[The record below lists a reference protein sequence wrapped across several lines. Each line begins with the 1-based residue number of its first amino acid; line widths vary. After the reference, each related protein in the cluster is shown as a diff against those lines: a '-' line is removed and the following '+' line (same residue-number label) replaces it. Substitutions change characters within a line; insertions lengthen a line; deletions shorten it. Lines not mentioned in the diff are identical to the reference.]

1 MENIWKEIC
10 YLMKINKAS
19 SEDLFQSE
27 IVNIFEKLGWSR
39 FNKEI
44 EEKRKIS
51 IGSANSLEPDIIFK
65 NNTNDLFV
73 VELKKPT
80 ARYTERNNSQLF
92 SYLRQ
97 LKLNVG
103 LLINDRI
110 HVFYEDGN
118 CKVPVE
124 IMNIEF
130 NENADDGLKFIE
142 LFSRQTYN
150 EEFLLNFCKNQLKSL
165 DAIDYLTSDEFK
177 SRIVEFIIKDAGKQ
191 FSNDVIEI
199 ALKNIE
205 INITNKIDITES
217 VKSDNQIIEK
227 LDLNTNE
234 SDYIKSSEIEKVK
247 RRIPRW
253 LNKPSQTNSRILII
267 VMEHLSKKESVSFS
281 IIEKQC
287 EKIDKFRGNFEQMAN
302 FGVKNHGKV
311 FERNGDTLSLWSPVK
326 DFLKE
331 SYIAY
336 NANK

>member
-1 MENIWKEIC
+1 MENKWKEIC

-39 FNKEI
+39 FNEEI

-51 IGSANSLEPDIIFK
+51 IGSANSLKPDIIVK
-65 NNTNDLFV
+65 NNTKDLFV

-80 ARYTERNNSQLF
+80 ARYTERNDSQLF

-97 LKLNVG
+97 LKLNIG

-130 NENADDGLKFIE
+130 NENAEDGLKFIE

-150 EEFLLNFCKNQLKSL
+150 QEFLLNFCKNQLKSL
-165 DAIDYLTSDEFK
+165 DAVDYLTSDEFK
-177 SRIVEFIIKDAGKQ
+177 SKIVEFIREDTGKQ
-191 FSNDVIEI
+191 FSNDVIDI

-205 INITNKIDITES
+205 INITNTIDITES

-227 LDLNTNE
+227 SDLNTNE
-234 SDYIKSSEIEKVK
+234 SDYIENEIEKVK

-287 EKIDKFRGNFEQMAN
+287 ENIDKFRGNFEQMAN

-331 SYIAY
+331 SYTAY

>member
-1 MENIWKEIC
+1 MENKWKEIC

-51 IGSANSLEPDIIFK
+51 IGSANSLKPDIIVK

-80 ARYTERNNSQLF
+80 ARYTDRNDSQLF

-97 LKLNVG
+97 LKLNIG

-130 NENADDGLKFIE
+130 NENAEDGLKFIE

-150 EEFLLNFCKNQLKSL
+150 QEFLLNYCKNQLKSL
-165 DAIDYLTSDEFK
+165 DAVDYLTSDEFK
-177 SRIVEFIIKDAGKQ
+177 NKIVEFIREDTGKQ
-191 FSNDVIEI
+191 FSNDVIDI

-205 INITNKIDITES
+205 INITNTIDITES
-217 VKSDNQIIEK
+217 VKSDNQFIEK
-227 LDLNTNE
+227 SDLNTNE
-234 SDYIKSSEIEKVK
+234 SDYIENEIEKVK

-287 EKIDKFRGNFEQMAN
+287 ENIDKFRGNFEQMAN

-331 SYIAY
+331 SYTAY
-336 NANK
+336 NVNK

>member
-1 MENIWKEIC
+1 MENKWKEIC

-51 IGSANSLEPDIIFK
+51 IGSANSLKPDIIVK

-80 ARYTERNNSQLF
+80 ARYTERNDSQLF

-97 LKLNVG
+97 LKLNIG

-130 NENADDGLKFIE
+130 NENAEDGLKFIE

-150 EEFLLNFCKNQLKSL
+150 QEFLLNFCKNQLKSL
-165 DAIDYLTSDEFK
+165 DAVDYLTSDEFK
-177 SRIVEFIIKDAGKQ
+177 SKIVEFIREDTGKQ
-191 FSNDVIEI
+191 FSNDVIDI

-205 INITNKIDITES
+205 INITNTIDITES

-227 LDLNTNE
+227 SDLNTNE
-234 SDYIKSSEIEKVK
+234 SDYIENEIEKVK

-287 EKIDKFRGNFEQMAN
+287 ENIDKFRGNFEQMAN

-331 SYIAY
+331 SYTAY

>member
-1 MENIWKEIC
+1 MENKWKEIC
-10 YLMKINKAS
+10 YIMKINKAS

-39 FNKEI
+39 FNEEI

-51 IGSANSLEPDIIFK
+51 IGSANSLKPDIIVK

-80 ARYTERNNSQLF
+80 ARYTERNDSQLF

-97 LKLNVG
+97 LKLNIG

-130 NENADDGLKFIE
+130 NENAEDGLKFIE

-150 EEFLLNFCKNQLKSL
+150 QEFLLNFCKNQLKSL
-165 DAIDYLTSDEFK
+165 DAVDYLTSDEFK
-177 SRIVEFIIKDAGKQ
+177 SKIVEFIREDTGKQ
-191 FSNDVIEI
+191 FSNDIIDI
-199 ALKNIE
+199 ALKNFE
-205 INITNKIDITES
+205 INITNTIDITDS

-227 LDLNTNE
+227 SDLNTNE
-234 SDYIKSSEIEKVK
+234 SDYIENEIEKVK

-287 EKIDKFRGNFEQMAN
+287 ENIDKFRGNFEQMAN

-331 SYIAY
+331 SYTAY